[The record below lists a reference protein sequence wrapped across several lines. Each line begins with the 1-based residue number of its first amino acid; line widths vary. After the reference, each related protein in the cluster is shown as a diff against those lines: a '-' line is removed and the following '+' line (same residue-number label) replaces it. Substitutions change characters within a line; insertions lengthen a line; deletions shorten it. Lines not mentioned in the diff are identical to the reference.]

1 MASPVLGFLPV
12 LPFRWDTEKVPK
24 PEIFTFSLFFKAAQI
39 SSNSP
44 PTISSALC
52 RGNSNRFASESIKS
66 AFVIVPPHHPAN
78 PKNIG
83 QWDFI
88 TVGIPGVKPPGISV
102 ENDLLR
108 QNLRARN
115 FVNFSRERRG
125 LLLGL
130 NLFEWALKKVL
141 RIVRYQG
148 LLQHLIHVRN
158 QFHLH
163 SL

>member
-1 MASPVLGFLPV
+1 MASPVFGFLPV

-78 PKNIG
+78 PKKNIG

-88 TVGIPGVKPPGISV
+88 TAAIPGVKPPGIAAVIIMIYCGRISGPGTSSTFPV
-102 ENDLLR
+102 KGGGSSLD
-108 QNLRARN
+108 
-115 FVNFSRERRG
+115 STCSSG
-125 LLLGL
+125 LLKRFSGSSVTKA
-130 NLFEWALKKVL
+130 F
-141 RIVRYQG
+141 
-148 LLQHLIHVRN
+148 
-158 QFHLH
+158 F
-163 SL
+163 ST